1 MTQRSCDLFLGVPFN
16 IASYALLNYLICDHI
31 NNSDSK
37 FKYIPGRLIMNLG
50 DAHIYADHYT
60 QTVRQILRIPFE
72 FPTLIVNG
80 NIDIMIETYEMNNIK
95 INDYI
100 SYSGIIAKMIA

>member
-16 IASYALLNYLICDHI
+16 IASYALLNYLICNHI

-50 DAHIYADHYT
+50 DVHIYEEHYT
-60 QTVRQILRIPFE
+60 QTIRQILRMPFE
-72 FPTLIVNG
+72 FPTL
-80 NIDIMIETYEMNNIK
+80 NIISNNNINIESYEITNIK
-95 INDYI
+95 IDNYA
-100 SYSGIIAKMIA
+100 SYLGIIAKMIA